1 MFKTPMCIKRLRVKP
16 VKRSKAAVL
25 IVFLVLFSVVASG
38 CLGGGGTTSSSP
50 SASSSPSLSSS
61 SSSTSSSS
69 SSSTSSTTTS
79 SAVSSTI
86 IIGVTD
92 KVTDIDPANA
102 YDFYTW
108 EVLNNIMEGLVK
120 YKPGTLEIEPGLA
133 ESWDVNDN
141 STVWT
146 FHLRKGLKFDDGTP
160 FTAKDVVR
168 SINRVMTIKGDPSWL
183 VTSFVKKVEAKDDYT
198 VVFYLKH
205 PTAYFLALLTTPPYF
220 PVSPKYDNDKIDSD
234 ATYGGIGPYKIVKW
248 VRDQELVLEANPYYY
263 GEKPKTKK
271 IIIKFYN
278 DASTMRLA
286 LQNGEIDIAWRT
298 LRPTD
303 IKSLQSG
310 GQFNVI
316 EVPGAFIRYVC
327 LNTKVD
333 PTKNV
338 KVRQALA
345 AAIDRKEISNIVFQ
359 GTVEPLYSLI
369 PNGMWSHKD
378 VFKTKYGDAN
388 LDLAKSLLKEAGYS
402 ESNPLKITLWYT
414 PTHYGDT
421 EASLA
426 QVLKS
431 EWEKTGMI
439 KVTIK
444 SAEWNT
450 YTDYA
455 RKGQM
460 MVYLLGW
467 YPDYL
472 DPDDYTTPFLDSNA
486 NSWAG
491 TGYNNTQVNKLLEK
505 AQTITDQNQR
515 AQIYE
520 QVQDILA
527 QDVPYIPLIQGKLFV
542 VTQKS
547 VKGVVIGPDMIFH
560 YSTVYKTG

>member
-1 MFKTPMCIKRLRVKP
+1 MKGGSLKILTSIHHKRFKCGDVLNYALVNAMR
-16 VKRSKAAVL
+16 KAYL
-25 IVFLVLFSVVASG
+25 SLLLVGLFVFSVVASG
-38 CLGGGGTTSSSP
+38 CISGTSKTSTSPTGSSPTGTTTQGKV
-50 SASSSPSLSSS
+50 AEQL
-61 SSSTSSSS
+61 
-69 SSSTSSTTTS
+69 
-79 SAVSSTI
+79 

-92 KVTDIDPANA
+92 KVTDLDPANA

-108 EVLNNIMEGLVK
+108 EVLNNVMEGLVK
-120 YKPGTLEIEPGLA
+120 YEPGTLKIVPGLA
-133 ESWDVNDN
+133 EKWKVNAN

-146 FHLRKGLKFDDGTP
+146 FYLRKGLKFDDGTP

-205 PTAYFLALLTTPPYF
+205 PTAYFLSLLTTPPYF

-263 GEKPKTKK
+263 GDQPKTKK
-271 IIIKFYN
+271 IVVKFYN

-303 IKSLQSG
+303 IESLKQSG
-310 GQFNVI
+310 KYNVI
-316 EVPGAFIRYVC
+316 EIPGAFIRYVC

-345 AAIDRKEISNIVFQ
+345 AAIDRSEISKIVFHN
-359 GTVEPLYSLI
+359 TVEPLYSLI

-378 VFKTKYGDAN
+378 VFKAKYGDAN
-388 LDLAKSLLKEAGYS
+388 LDLAKKLLSEAGYS
-402 ESNPLKITLWYT
+402 DSNPLQIQLWYT

-472 DPDDYTTPFLDSNA
+472 DPDDYTTPFLDSEA

-491 TGYNNTQVNKLLEK
+491 TGYSNPQVDSLLRK
-505 AQTITDQNQR
+505 AQTITDQGQR
-515 AQIYE
+515 TQIYE

-547 VKGVVIGPDMIFH
+547 VQGITIGPDMIFH
-560 YSTVYKTG
+560 YNTVYKTG

>member
-1 MFKTPMCIKRLRVKP
+1 MS
-16 VKRSKAAVL
+16 RSKLGLLV
-25 IVFLVLFSVVASG
+25 VFLVVFSVVASG
-38 CLGGGGTTSSSP
+38 CISGGG
-50 SASSSPSLSSS
+50 
-61 SSSTSSSS
+61 SSSTSP
-69 SSSTSSTTTS
+69 SSTPTATGSEKD
-79 SAVSSTI
+79 TI

-92 KVTDIDPANA
+92 KVTDLDPANA

-108 EVLNNIMEGLVK
+108 EVLNNVMEGLVK
-120 YKPGTLEIEPGLA
+120 YKPGTLEIEPALA
-133 ESWDVNDN
+133 ESWEVNKD

-146 FHLRKGLKFDDGTP
+146 FHLRKDAKFADGTP
-160 FTAKDVVR
+160 LTAKDVVR

-183 VTSFVKKVEAKDDYT
+183 VTSFVEKVEAKDDYT

-234 ATYGGIGPYKIVKW
+234 ATYGGVGPYKIVKW

-263 GEKPKTKK
+263 GPQPKTKK

-286 LQNGEIDIAWRT
+286 LQNGEIDVAWRT

-303 IKSLQSG
+303 IKSLKESG
-310 GQFNVI
+310 KFNVI
-316 EVPGAFIRYVC
+316 EVPGGFIRYVC
-327 LNTKVD
+327 LNTKID
-333 PTKNV
+333 PTKEV

-345 AAIDRKEISNIVFQ
+345 AAVDRNEISKIVYQ

-369 PNGMWSHKD
+369 PNGMWSHLD
-378 VFKTKYGDAN
+378 VFKEKYGDGN
-388 LDLAKSLLKEAGYS
+388 IELAKKLLSEAGYS
-402 ESNPLKITLWYT
+402 ESNPLQITLWYT

-472 DPDDYTTPFLDSNA
+472 DPDDYTTPFLDSDA
-486 NSWAG
+486 NGWAG
-491 TGYNNTQVNKLLEK
+491 TGYENPTVNELLRK
-505 AQTITDQNQR
+505 AQTITDQNER
-515 AQIYE
+515 AKLYE
-520 QVQDILA
+520 QVQQILA
-527 QDVPYIPLIQGKLFV
+527 QDVPYIPLVQGKLFV
-542 VTQKS
+542 VTQKN
-547 VKGVVIGPDMIFH
+547 VKGVVIGPDMIFR
-560 YSTVYKTG
+560 YSTLYKE

>member
-1 MFKTPMCIKRLRVKP
+1 MKKTKI
-16 VKRSKAAVL
+16 AVL
-25 IVFLVLFSVVASG
+25 VVFLVVFSVVASG
-38 CLGGGGTTSSSP
+38 CIGGGGSNTTSSSQ
-50 SASSSPSLSSS
+50 STTQSQGTSSSGQSQT
-61 SSSTSSSS
+61 TSSSS
-69 SSSTSSTTTS
+69 
-79 SAVSSTI
+79 AGVAEQLV
-86 IIGVTD
+86 IGVTD
-92 KVTDIDPANA
+92 KVTDLDPANA

-108 EVLNNIMEGLVK
+108 EVLNNVMEGLVK

-133 ESWDVNDN
+133 EKWEVNND

-146 FHLRKGLKFDDGTP
+146 FHLRKGLKFDDGSP
-160 FTAKDVVR
+160 FTAQDVVR
-168 SINRVMTIKGDPSWL
+168 SINRIMTIKGDPSWL
-183 VTSFVKKVEAKDDYT
+183 VTSFVDHVEAKDDYT

-234 ATYGGIGPYKIVKW
+234 ATFGGIGPYKITKW
-248 VRDQELVLEANPYYY
+248 VRDQELVLEANPNYY
-263 GEKPKTKK
+263 GDQPKTKK
-271 IIIKFYN
+271 IIIRFYN

-303 IKSLQSG
+303 IKSLKKNSKVS
-310 GQFNVI
+310 VI

-327 LNTKVD
+327 LNTKID
-333 PTKNV
+333 PTKEV

-345 AAIDRKEISNIVFQ
+345 AAINRQEISNVVFQ

-378 VFKTKYGDAN
+378 VFKDAYGDAN
-388 LDLAKSLLKEAGYS
+388 LDKAKQLLQEAGYS
-402 ESNPLKITLWYT
+402 KDNPLKITLWYT

-439 KVTIK
+439 KVDIK

-460 MVYLLGW
+460 QVYLLGW

-472 DPDDYTTPFLDSNA
+472 DPDDYTTPFLDGDA
-486 NSWAG
+486 NGWAG
-491 TGYNNTQVNKLLEK
+491 TGYNNTQMNTILRK

-515 AQIYE
+515 AKLYE
-520 QVQDILA
+520 QAQDILA

-547 VKGVVIGPDMIFH
+547 VKGVTIGPDMIFH

>member
-1 MFKTPMCIKRLRVKP
+1 MR
-16 VKRSKAAVL
+16 KAYISL
-25 IVFLVLFSVVASG
+25 LLVGIFVFSVVASG
-38 CLGGGGTTSSSP
+38 CISGTSQ
-50 SASSSPSLSSS
+50 
-61 SSSTSSSS
+61 SSTSSPSGTSS
-69 SSSTSSTTTS
+69 SGTATQTTV
-79 SAVSSTI
+79 AEQL

-120 YKPGTLEIEPGLA
+120 YEPGTLKIVPGLA
-133 ESWDVNDN
+133 EKWEVNAN

-183 VTSFVKKVEAKDDYT
+183 VTSFVDKVVAKDDYT

-220 PVSPKYDNDKIDSD
+220 PVSPKYDNNKIDSD

-263 GEKPKTKK
+263 GEQPKTKK
-271 IIIKFYN
+271 IVIKFYN

-303 IKSLQSG
+303 IESLKQSG
-310 GQFNVI
+310 KYNVI
-316 EVPGAFIRYVC
+316 EIPGAFIRYVC
-327 LNTKVD
+327 LNTKID

-345 AAIDRKEISNIVFQ
+345 AAVDRNEISKIVFHN
-359 GTVEPLYSLI
+359 TVSPLYSMI

-378 VFKTKYGDAN
+378 VFKSKYGDAN
-388 LDLAKSLLKEAGYS
+388 LDLAKKLLSEAGYS
-402 ESNPLKITLWYT
+402 ESKPLEIQLWYT

-431 EWEKTGMI
+431 EWEKTKMI

-472 DPDDYTTPFLDSNA
+472 DPDDYTTPFLDSEA
-486 NSWAG
+486 NGWSG
-491 TGYNNTQVNKLLEK
+491 TGYSNPQVDKLLRK
-505 AQTITDQNQR
+505 AQTITDQSER
-515 AQIYE
+515 TQIYE

-547 VKGVVIGPDMIFH
+547 VHGVTIGPDMIFH
-560 YSTVYKTG
+560 YNTIYKTG

>member
-1 MFKTPMCIKRLRVKP
+1 MS
-16 VKRSKAAVL
+16 RSKLGLLV
-25 IVFLVLFSVVASG
+25 VFLMVFSVVASG
-38 CLGGGGTTSSSP
+38 CISGSGSSTGTSSASSAP
-50 SASSSPSLSSS
+50 SASKD
-61 SSSTSSSS
+61 
-69 SSSTSSTTTS
+69 
-79 SAVSSTI
+79 TI

-92 KVTDIDPANA
+92 KVTDLDPANA

-108 EVLNNIMEGLVK
+108 EVLNNVMEGLVK
-120 YKPGTLEIEPGLA
+120 YKPGTLEIEPALA
-133 ESWDVNDN
+133 ESWDVNKN

-146 FHLRKGLKFDDGTP
+146 FHLRKDAKFSDGTP
-160 FTAKDVVR
+160 LTAKDVVR
-168 SINRVMTIKGDPSWL
+168 SINRVMTIKGSPSWL
-183 VTSFVKKVEAKDDYT
+183 VTSFVEKVEAKDDYT

-220 PVSPKYDNDKIDSD
+220 PVSPKYDNDKIDTD
-234 ATYGGIGPYKIVKW
+234 ATYGGAGPYRIVNW

-263 GEKPKTKK
+263 GPKPKTKK

-286 LQNGEIDIAWRT
+286 LQNGEIDVAWRT

-303 IKSLQSG
+303 IKSLKASG
-310 GQFNVI
+310 NFNVI
-316 EVPGAFIRYVC
+316 EVPGGFIRYVC
-327 LNTKVD
+327 LNTRVE
-333 PTKNV
+333 PTKDV

-345 AAIDRKEISNIVFQ
+345 AAVDRKEIAKIVYQ
-359 GTVEPLYSLI
+359 GTVEPLYSLV
-369 PNGMWSHKD
+369 PNGMWSHID
-378 VFKTKYGDAN
+378 VFKEKYGDGN
-388 LDLAKSLLKEAGYS
+388 IELAKKLLGEAGYS
-402 ESNPLKITLWYT
+402 ADKPLQITLWYT

-450 YTDYA
+450 YTSYE

-472 DPDDYTTPFLDSNA
+472 DPDDYTTPFLDSEA

-491 TGYNNTQVNKLLEK
+491 TGYKNPTADQLLRK
-505 AQTITDQNQR
+505 AQAITDQKER
-515 AQIYE
+515 AKLYE
-520 QVQDILA
+520 QVQEILA
-527 QDVPYIPLIQGKLFV
+527 QDVPYIPLVQGKLFV
-542 VTQKS
+542 VTQKD

-560 YSTVYKTG
+560 YSTLYKG